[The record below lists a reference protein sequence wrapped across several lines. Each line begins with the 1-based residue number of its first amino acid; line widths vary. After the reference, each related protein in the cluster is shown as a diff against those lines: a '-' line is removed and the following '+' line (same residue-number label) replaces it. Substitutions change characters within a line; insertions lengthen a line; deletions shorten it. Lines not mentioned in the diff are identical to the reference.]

1 MSNVEGLKSKVLLL
15 SLCLL
20 SLSFVLCPLSFDCC
34 PLSFVLFLLL
44 LPQNYN
50 NFSVSLVNQPKE
62 EQLIYI
68 DSFDYPLPDERIAKF
83 PLSHRDA
90 SKLLVYRDATITESV
105 FSSIAD
111 FLPADSLLVY
121 NNTRV
126 IQARL
131 IFHKDTGAR
140 IEVFCLEPLSP
151 ADYAQ
156 SLGATNGCI
165 WKCMVGNVKKWRE
178 GKLSKDIDINGSNCT
193 LQVEL
198 LQTDDNTH
206 SIQFTWDNPDIHF
219 ADILEK
225 VGELPIPP
233 YLHRKTE
240 ESDLTTYQTVYS
252 KIKGS
257 VAAPTAGL
265 HFTPEVFESIKAKNI
280 ETEELTLHVGAGTF
294 QPVKTATIDLHHMH
308 TEVISVHKSTIEHL
322 LQKVGHIIA
331 VGTTSVRTLESL
343 YYLGLKLH
351 LDSSTTDFHV
361 SQWMP
366 YEGNETLTTTES
378 LQTILDYLEKNNL
391 TTLHAETQIMI
402 KPGYTFHLVN
412 GMITNFHQPK
422 STLLLLVSAFVDGH
436 WTDIYDYALA
446 NDFRFLSYGD
456 SSLLLR

>member
-1 MSNVEGLKSKVLLL
+1 
-15 SLCLL
+15 
-20 SLSFVLCPLSFDCC
+20 
-34 PLSFVLFLLL
+34 
-44 LPQNYN
+44 
-50 NFSVSLVNQPKE
+50 VNQPKE
-62 EQLIYI
+62 EQPIYI
-68 DSFDYPLPDERIAKF
+68 NSFDYPLPDERIAKF

-90 SKLLVYRDATITESV
+90 SKLLVYRDSTITESV
-105 FSSIAD
+105 FSDIAD

-126 IQARL
+126 IRARL
-131 IFHKDTGAR
+131 IFHKDSGAR
-140 IEVFCLEPLSP
+140 IEVFCLEPLVP

-156 SLGATNGCI
+156 SLGSTTGCT

-178 GKLSKDIDINGSNCT
+178 RPLSKTIEIDGITCT
-193 LQVEL
+193 FSVEL
-198 LQTDDNTH
+198 LETEDNTH
-206 SIQFTWDNPDIHF
+206 SIHFTWDNPGIHF

-225 VGELPIPP
+225 TGELPIPP

-265 HFTPEVFESIKAKNI
+265 HFTPEVFESLKEKNI

-294 QPVKTATIDLHHMH
+294 QPVKSATIDLHHMH
-308 TEVISVHKSTIEHL
+308 TEVISVNKSTIEHL

-343 YYLGLKLH
+343 YYIGKDLTPNPSPWGEG
-351 LDSSTTDFHV
+351 DRVCGIQSFHV
-361 SQWMP
+361 SQWAP
-366 YEGNETLTTTES
+366 YNATEEIPTEKA
-378 LQTILDYLEKNNL
+378 LQNILDYLEKNHL
-391 TTLHAETQIMI
+391 MTLHAETQIMI

-436 WTDIYDYALA
+436 WMDIYDYALA